1 MDIAS
6 RKLCRSESRNQSNW
20 NRFYH
25 LSLFTEWPYVPAS
38 KNSNGK
44 NMKMLLNC
52 HRFWSDWSRN
62 IRLNHDKQGRVRV
75 MVLKI
80 TFNNISAIFWWSVV
94 LVEEIWVPREN
105 HRPSASH
112 LHTLSHRLCCIMY
125 TSPKKYTKVYTL

>member
-6 RKLCRSESRNQSNW
+6 RKLDRRESRNQSNW

-38 KNSNGK
+38 KNSDGK

-52 HRFWSDWSRN
+52 HRFWSDWSRS

-80 TFNNISAIFWWSVV
+80 TFNNISAISWWSVL
-94 LVEEIWVPREN
+94 LVEETWVPGEN

-112 LHTLSHRLCCIMY
+112 WQTLSHKLCCIVY
-125 TSPKKYTKVYTL
+125 TSPKKYTKVYSL